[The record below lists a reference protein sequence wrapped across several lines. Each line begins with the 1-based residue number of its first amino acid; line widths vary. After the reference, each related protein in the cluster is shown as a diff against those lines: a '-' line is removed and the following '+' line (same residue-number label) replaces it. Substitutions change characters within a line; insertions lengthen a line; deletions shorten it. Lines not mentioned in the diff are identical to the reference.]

1 MLKSIGRKVM
11 VGYLVLIIAMVLTGI
26 VFQLS
31 LNQINQ
37 QNRHFTTHT
46 LPAFTLLQQI
56 QDELAQLHNLSFALY
71 GYTIESDT
79 YTKRSE
85 QLKSQLNDKL
95 SQLGERHR
103 FNTEALKTS
112 LNELYIAMDG
122 LEAILSAADTDWDAA
137 RHALTLIENAKN
149 TSREMLSVIS
159 RQSAQQVFQATE
171 EVSVTLGLMR
181 WINYASVILVV
192 MVALLSYRYLYLKLV
207 IPLLSITAA
216 LTSLS
221 HDKNLEVALPNA
233 SNDELGQVINALKSL
248 IKALT
253 EDYTALNA
261 MTSQLRSASITFIES
276 AASSDKQAH
285 HLSGLA
291 VQLDN
296 ALAKVGLQIASASE
310 DSKSVSESAAS
321 TADLVSQGKQE
332 VAVSAAQIAT
342 LQHEINESAQQ
353 LSSLQ
358 NAGDQVG
365 SVVKVIAEIAEQT
378 NLLALNAA
386 IEAARAGQHG
396 RGFAVVADE
405 VRTLASRTQQSTHQI
420 NTILAQIV
428 DSIST
433 TVQGMEANLT
443 LTAEAFEQANHTE
456 NALKQSQ
463 QSVLALSDDNQQLA
477 ASTGQ
482 VVVATQTIQSQVK
495 GVSQQS
501 GDLLQQSE
509 LTRAKA
515 SELDELIT
523 TLTQIATR
531 YQFSSN

>member
-26 VFQLS
+26 ISQISLS
-31 LNQINQ
+31 QISK
-37 QNRHFTTHT
+37 QNRHFTSHT
-46 LPAFTLLQQI
+46 LPAFTLLQQT

-71 GYTIESDT
+71 GYTIDSDT
-79 YTKRSE
+79 YAERSE
-85 QLKSQLNDKL
+85 QLKSQLHDKL
-95 SQLGERHR
+95 FQLGESHL

-112 LNELYIAMDG
+112 LYDLFTAMDH

-137 RHALTLIENAKN
+137 RHALTLIENARN
-149 TSREMLSVIS
+149 SSREVLSLIS
-159 RQSAQQVFQATE
+159 QQSAQQVFQATE
-171 EVSVTLGLMR
+171 EVSVTLRLMR
-181 WINYASVILVV
+181 WINYASVMLVV
-192 MVALLSYRYLYLKLV
+192 VVALLSYRYLYQKLV
-207 IPLLSITAA
+207 TPLLSITAA

-221 HDKNLEVALPNA
+221 HDKNLEVVLPNA
-233 SNDELGQVINALKSL
+233 SNDELGQVVNALKKL

-291 VQLDN
+291 VQLDK
-296 ALAKVGLQIASASE
+296 AIAEVGVQIAGASE

-321 TADLVSQGKQE
+321 TAALVSQGKQK

-342 LQHEINESAQQ
+342 LQREINESARQ

-428 DSIST
+428 DSITT

-443 LTAEAFEQANHTE
+443 LTTKAFEQANHTQ
-456 NALKQSQ
+456 NALKQSE
-463 QSVLALSDDNQQLA
+463 QSVLSLSDDNQQLA
-477 ASTGQ
+477 ASTRQ

-495 GVSQQS
+495 GISQQS
-501 GDLLQQSE
+501 NELLQQSE

-515 SELDELIT
+515 GELDELMT
-523 TLTQIATR
+523 TLTQIATSYR
-531 YQFSSN
+531 FSST

>member
-26 VFQLS
+26 ISDISLS
-31 LNQINQ
+31 QISK
-37 QNRHFTTHT
+37 QNRHFTSHT
-46 LPAFTLLQQI
+46 LPAFTLLQQT

-71 GYTIESDT
+71 GYTIDSDT
-79 YTKRSE
+79 YAERSE
-85 QLKSQLNDKL
+85 QLKSQLHDKL
-95 SQLGERHR
+95 FQLGESHL

-112 LNELYIAMDG
+112 LYDLFTAMDH

-137 RHALTLIENAKN
+137 RHALTLIENARN
-149 TSREMLSVIS
+149 SSREVLSLIS
-159 RQSAQQVFQATE
+159 QQSAQQVFQATE
-171 EVSVTLGLMR
+171 EVNVTLGLMR
-181 WINYASVILVV
+181 WINYASVMLVV
-192 MVALLSYRYLYLKLV
+192 VVALLSYRYLYQKLV
-207 IPLLSITAA
+207 TPLLSITAA

-221 HDKNLEVALPNA
+221 HDKNLEVVLPNA
-233 SNDELGQVINALKSL
+233 SNDELGQVVNALKKL

-291 VQLDN
+291 VQLDK
-296 ALAKVGLQIASASE
+296 AIAEVGVQIAGASE

-321 TADLVSQGKQE
+321 TAALVSQGKQK

-342 LQHEINESAQQ
+342 LQREINESARQ

-386 IEAARAGQHG
+386 IEVASAGQHG

-428 DSIST
+428 ESITT

-443 LTAEAFEQANHTE
+443 LTTKAFEQANHTQ
-456 NALKQSQ
+456 NALKQSE
-463 QSVLALSDDNQQLA
+463 QSVLSLSDDNQQLA
-477 ASTGQ
+477 ASTRQ

-495 GVSQQS
+495 GISQQS
-501 GDLLQQSE
+501 NELLQQSE

-515 SELDELIT
+515 GELDELMT
-523 TLTQIATR
+523 TLTQIATSYR
-531 YQFSSN
+531 FSST

>member
-11 VGYLVLIIAMVLTGI
+11 VGYLVLIFAMVLTGI
-26 VFQLS
+26 LFQLS
-31 LNQINQ
+31 LNQISK

-46 LPAFTLLQQI
+46 LPAFTLLQQA
-56 QDELAQLHNLSFALY
+56 QDDLAQLHNLSFALY
-71 GYTIESDT
+71 GYTIDSDT
-79 YTKRSE
+79 YAERSE
-85 QLKSQLNDKL
+85 QLKSQLHDKL
-95 SQLGERHR
+95 SLLGERHL

-112 LNELYIAMDG
+112 LDELFTAMNR

-137 RHALTLIENAKN
+137 RQALTLIENAKN
-149 TSREMLSVIS
+149 TSREVLSQIDQ
-159 RQSAQQVFQATE
+159 QSAQQVFQATK
-171 EVSVTLGLMR
+171 EVSVALGLMR

-192 MVALLSYRYLYLKLV
+192 VVALLSYRYLYQKLV
-207 IPLLSITAA
+207 MPLLSITAA

-221 HDKNLEVALPNA
+221 HDKNLEVALPNT
-233 SNDELGQVINALKSL
+233 SNDELGQVVNALKNL

-253 EDYTALNA
+253 DDYTALNA
-261 MTSQLRSASITFIES
+261 MANQLRSASITFIES

-285 HLSGLA
+285 NLSGLA

-296 ALAKVGLQIASASE
+296 AIAEVGGQIASASE
-310 DSKSVSESAAS
+310 DSENVSESASCA
-321 TADLVSQGKQE
+321 ANLVSQGKQE

-342 LQHEINESAQQ
+342 LQREINESARQ

-358 NAGDQVG
+358 NAGAQVG

-428 DSIST
+428 DSITT
-433 TVQGMEANLT
+433 TVQGMKANLA
-443 LTAEAFEQANHTE
+443 LTTEAFEQANHTQ

-463 QSVLALSDDNQQLA
+463 QSVLSLSVDNQQLA

-482 VVVATQTIQSQVK
+482 VVDATQTIQRQVK
-495 GVSQQS
+495 GINQQS
-501 GDLLQQSE
+501 NELLQQSE

-515 SELDELIT
+515 GELDELMT
-523 TLTQIATR
+523 TLSQIATSYR
-531 YQFSSN
+531 FSST

>member
-1 MLKSIGRKVM
+1 M
-11 VGYLVLIIAMVLTGI
+11 
-26 VFQLS
+26 
-31 LNQINQ
+31 
-37 QNRHFTTHT
+37 
-46 LPAFTLLQQI
+46 
-56 QDELAQLHNLSFALY
+56 
-71 GYTIESDT
+71 
-79 YTKRSE
+79 
-85 QLKSQLNDKL
+85 
-95 SQLGERHR
+95 
-103 FNTEALKTS
+103 
-112 LNELYIAMDG
+112 
-122 LEAILSAADTDWDAA
+122 
-137 RHALTLIENAKN
+137 
-149 TSREMLSVIS
+149 
-159 RQSAQQVFQATE
+159 
-171 EVSVTLGLMR
+171 
-181 WINYASVILVV
+181 LVV
-192 MVALLSYRYLYLKLV
+192 VVALLSYRYLYQKLAT
-207 IPLLSITAA
+207 PLLSITAA

-221 HDKNLEVALPNA
+221 HDKNLEVVLPNVG
-233 SNDELGQVINALKSL
+233 NDELGQVVNALKNL

-253 EDYTALNA
+253 EDYTALNV

-285 HLSGLA
+285 HFSDLA

-296 ALAKVGLQIASASE
+296 AIAEVGVQIASASE

-321 TADLVSQGKQE
+321 TAALVSQGKQE

-342 LQHEINESAQQ
+342 LQREINESARQ

-358 NAGDQVG
+358 NAGNQVG

-396 RGFAVVADE
+396 RGFAVVAEE

-428 DSIST
+428 DSITT

-443 LTAEAFEQANHTE
+443 LTAEAFKQANHTE

-463 QSVLALSDDNQQLA
+463 QSVLSLSDDNQQLA

-495 GVSQQS
+495 GISQQS
-501 GDLLQQSE
+501 NELLQQSE

-515 SELDELIT
+515 SELDELMT

-531 YQFSSN
+531 YRFSST